1 MRVPEAA
8 RDGFLVQ
15 NKLNFLVQN
24 LCDILFGQVHR
35 GQRFSEKRDD
45 LFLSVTGTGGRGLAT
60 N

>member
-15 NKLNFLVQN
+15 N
-24 LCDILFGQVHR
+24 LCDILFGQVQR

-45 LFLSVTGTGGRGLAT
+45 LFLSVTGTGGEGSGD
-60 N
+60 